1 MGPDL
6 AANAERWEPTEAPR
20 CMPGFR
26 WCRHRKDP
34 TCVVGEQRQ
43 FFHLALCLPELA
55 CDVGD
60 TSKWD
65 FFKSS
70 KLNSAIFIFR
80 FISFRLIFGGFCSTF
95 SSIFC
100 LLPPWEKYKTLQIK
114 WTITEAI
121 ENGFLYVYMACHKL
135 QFSMVSQIIFYGK
148 TMFLIWLVEETEKY
162 VLIDLVNG

>member
-6 AANAERWEPTEAPR
+6 AANAKRLEPTEAPR
-20 CMPGFR
+20 CMPGF
-26 WCRHRKDP
+26 WCCRHWKDP

-43 FFHLALCLPELA
+43 FFHLAFCLPELA

-60 TSKWD
+60 TSKWE

-80 FISFRLIFGGFCSTF
+80 FISYRLIFGDFCSTF

-121 ENGFLYVYMACHKL
+121 ENGFLYVYMAYYKL
-135 QFSMVSQIIFYGK
+135 QFFLVSQIIFYWK
-148 TMFLIWLVEETEKY
+148 TIY
-162 VLIDLVNG
+162 